1 MRVIILAVILLVLSL
16 SGAEA
21 YLILS
26 PNAPG
31 APCGALQFLHT
42 VPCNAVSVQ
51 VFGS

>member
-1 MRVIILAVILLVLSL
+1 MKMFLLILGILMASAG
-16 SGAEA
+16 GAEA
-21 YLILS
+21 FLILS

-31 APCGALQFLHT
+31 APCGPLEFLHT